1 MRIEN
6 DAIVDETGVD
16 LPLKFKSQA
25 DLKDPKYK
33 LYAWI
38 SDRSGVEWD
47 VKIGMAHN
55 ETVLK
60 RTLAITGSNA
70 ENRVVGLW
78 ETDCKDGIVH
88 QKLKSLD
95 KVSSAYRHAND
106 GQRGGTSSEVYKFSS
121 LAGLREILKIVDDV
135 VGAKHVEKAN
145 VPLFP
150 DIKRLVDE
158 IAADPSEKFTLD
170 LCTRWGKTRTAL
182 ELMKANASKLGTK
195 LSVMLSYVG
204 TAKRSYAEELGT
216 NLQYDSFELIDP
228 DVLASPA
235 ECLAKIKHAFNSG
248 KHVLYYF
255 ALTGTGGLDES
266 DSNDKTCFAKRLAPL
281 LKLDATVDVYV
292 DEADFGADTKR
303 QIAKIHKVWK
313 SCKCMKFYGMTGTDA
328 GCVKSMWPDDKLA
341 VYKRD
346 YIVDVLKADERAGAV
361 SIAWHVLDNSSLA
374 AAVGSNAAM
383 ENFSWMCEVVDGHL
397 KEEVYFTQLL
407 RWLYLNE
414 TPFDPSKFRDIAKAK
429 LVDPSFATMVFLPND
444 KKCHAVFAK
453 LVEQAVPGSRAV
465 IVNGDETTNAEAEE
479 MVKQAL
485 KDNAKRRGLE
495 DNDFRRGAGV
505 FIIASCMANRSFSV
519 KEIKNILLLVNS
531 GEYWSIAQKV
541 ARGLTPFRADTNS
554 PFSPSDPRK
563 ICNVIDFRLMWNW
576 PALSNWL
583 SGLGI
588 EVLKQEDHTTET
600 SPFEMVERISEM
612 TGKISF
618 DEYRWN
624 GIDPVHKL
632 GKADLMAMMQ
642 TSDFKRERML
652 KLADLSELPDPAR
665 CELDE
670 EIVLAALETNNVL
683 GDSGKHNKVKLT
695 RSANSTHNASQQ
707 NPESGAEDEEDKADW
722 KLQHLNFIWN
732 HTDWFSSPGAKTLDE
747 SLAMMSAERK
757 AEYEHQ
763 FGIDMSFI
771 EKLAKHLKEKDF
783 VLEFSEV

>member
-1 MRIEN
+1 MKIE
-6 DAIVDETGVD
+6 DDTIVDEAGID
-16 LPLKFKSQA
+16 LPLKFKPQA
-25 DLKDPKYK
+25 DLKDPKWK
-33 LYAWI
+33 LYAWV
-38 SDRSGVEWD
+38 SDRSGAEWD

-78 ETDCKDGIVH
+78 EADCKDGIVH
-88 QKLKSLD
+88 QKLKSLS
-95 KVSSAYRHAND
+95 KVTSAYRHAND

-121 LAGLREILKIVDDV
+121 LAGLREVLAVVDNV
-135 VGAKHVEKAN
+135 AGTKHAEKADI
-145 VPLFP
+145 PLFP
-150 DIKRLVDE
+150 DIRRLVDE
-158 IAADPSEKFTLD
+158 VAADTSEKFTLD

-182 ELMKANASKLGTK
+182 ELMKANDTKLGTK
-195 LSVMLSYVG
+195 LSVVLSYVG
-204 TAKRSYAEELGT
+204 TAKRSYAEEIGT
-216 NLQYDSFELIDP
+216 NLQYDGFELIDP

-235 ECLAKIKHAFNSG
+235 ECLAKAKHALGSG

-255 ALTGTGGLDES
+255 ALTGTDGLSES
-266 DSNDKTCFAKRLAPL
+266 GSGKTCFAKRLAPL
-281 LKLDATVDVYV
+281 LKLGTAVDVYV

-313 SCKCMKFYGMTGTDA
+313 SCKCVKFYGMTGTDA
-328 GCVKSMWPDDKLA
+328 GCVKSMWPNDKLA

-346 YIVDVLKADERAGAV
+346 YIIDVLKAGERDGAV
-361 SIAWHVLDNSSLA
+361 NIAWHVLDNSSLA
-374 AAVGSNAAM
+374 AAVGSPAAM
-383 ENFSWMCEVVDGHL
+383 ENFSGMCEVTGGHL
-397 KEEVYFTQLL
+397 KEEAYFTQLL
-407 RWLYLNE
+407 RWLYLSE
-414 TPFDPSKFRDIAKAK
+414 VPFDPSKFRSIAKAK

-444 KKCHAVFAK
+444 KKCHALFAK
-453 LVEQAVPGSRAV
+453 LVEQAVPGSRV
-465 IVNGDETTNAEAEE
+465 VVVNGDETTNAEAEE
-479 MVKQAL
+479 VVKQAL
-485 KDNAKRRGLE
+485 RGNAKRRGLE

-519 KEIKNILLLVNS
+519 KEIKNILLLVNG

-541 ARGLTPFRADTNS
+541 ARGLTPFRADSSS

-563 ICNVIDFRLMWNW
+563 TCNVIDFRLAWSW
-576 PALSNWL
+576 PALSSWL

-588 EVLKQEDHTTET
+588 EVLRQEDHTTES

-612 TGKISF
+612 TSKISF

-642 TSDFKRERML
+642 SSDFKRERML

-670 EIVLAALETNNVL
+670 EIALAALETSNVL
-683 GDSGKHNKVKLT
+683 GDSGKPRKVKLAGIASPI
-695 RSANSTHNASQQ
+695 RNAPHQNS
-707 NPESGAEDEEDKADW
+707 ESGTEDEEGKAGW

-747 SLAMMSAERK
+747 SLAMMSDERK
-757 AEYEHQ
+757 AEYERQ

-783 VLEFSEV
+783 VLEFGEV